1 MTNTS
6 GILSEDNF
14 FHKLLISRKYKIFR
28 HVVCLVMIAMVVYTG
43 RGNTERPF
51 EIYMKLLAFTLL
63 VSLFYIN
70 MYWLVPGFLL
80 QNKFLS
86 YGLLILAHIFISY
99 ILILGLEQYLIDHM
113 TASGIQYSDKPGV
126 LSFIVFQMILAAASA
141 AIKLVQRWIADTSR
155 IYELEKITMQSELE
169 QLRNQITPHFLFNML
184 NNANVLTQ
192 KDPQKASEVL
202 MRLSDIL
209 RYQLY
214 DSARQLVLLT
224 SEIHFLNDF
233 LNLEK
238 VRRDNFT
245 FLISQEGNLSG
256 IPVPPMLFITFVE
269 NAVKHNGDP
278 QRESFVH
285 VYFYVDNNSL
295 TFKCINSKPPQ
306 GTVKSAVGG
315 IGLVNI
321 RRRLEL
327 LYPGR
332 HTLVI
337 REENEQKLYS
347 VTLKIDL

>member
-6 GILSEDNF
+6 GILLDDNF
-14 FHKLLISRKYKIFR
+14 FHQLLISRNYKLFR
-28 HVVCLVMIAMVVYTG
+28 HGTCLLMIALVAYTG
-43 RGNTERPF
+43 RSNEQPY
-51 EIYMKLLAFTLL
+51 EVYIKLLVFTLM

-70 MYWLVPGFLL
+70 MYWLVPKFLL

-86 YGLLILAHIFISY
+86 YGLLISVHILISY
-99 ILILGLEQYLIDHM
+99 ISISALEQYLKPYMDP
-113 TASGIQYSDKPGV
+113 SGEALRNKPG
-126 LSFIVFQMILAAASA
+126 LLLFIVLQLILAAASA
-141 AIKLVQRWIADTSR
+141 AIKLVQRWIADTGR

-184 NNANVLTQ
+184 NNANVLTR

-214 DSARQLVLLT
+214 DSARQHVLLT

-238 VRRDNFT
+238 VRRDNFS

-256 IPVPPMLFITFVE
+256 IQIPPMLFITFVE

-295 TFKCINSKPPQ
+295 TFKCINSKPPE
-306 GTVKSAVGG
+306 GTAKQAVGG
-315 IGLVNI
+315 IGLINI

-327 LYPGR
+327 LYPNR
-332 HTLVI
+332 HSLVI

>member
-1 MTNTS
+1 MGNTS
-6 GILSEDNF
+6 EILDDNF
-14 FHKLLISRKYKIFR
+14 FHKLLISRDYKIFR
-28 HVVCLVMIAMVVYTG
+28 HGVCLLIIALVAYTG
-43 RGNTERPF
+43 RGNNEQPY
-51 EIYMKLLAFTLL
+51 EVYIKLLVFALM

-70 MYWLVPGFLL
+70 MYWLVPKFLL
-80 QNKFLS
+80 QQKFLS
-86 YGLLILAHIFISY
+86 YGLLILTHILISY
-99 ILILGLEQYLIDHM
+99 ISISTLEQYLKPYLE
-113 TASGIQYSDKPGV
+113 ASGVNYRDNKPGV
-126 LSFIVFQMILAAASA
+126 LLFIVLQVILAAASA
-141 AIKLVQRWIADTSR
+141 AIKLVQRWISDTGR

-214 DSARQLVLLT
+214 DSARPQVLLT

-238 VRRDNFT
+238 VRRDQFA

-256 IPVPPMLFITFVE
+256 IQVPPMLFITFVE

-278 QRESFVH
+278 QSASFVH

-295 TFKCINSKPPQ
+295 TFKCINSKPPKE
-306 GTVKSAVGG
+306 TIKSAVGG

-332 HTLVI
+332 HVLTI
-337 REENEQKLYS
+337 REEHENKLYS